1 MKKLSLTFYL
11 LFSILSL
18 FTYSQSSDLDIETHY
33 EGSLKDNGRMMI
45 LFGTKKHENILLNS
59 TISSKGSKQLYS
71 LRLQYSFD
79 KGKWIDVLDAKGRII
94 EFISA
99 RKAKT
104 SSYKV
109 VLPDACENKDTV
121 WVSWRSTRL
130 RGAGRYPEIN
140 IRNVSVL
147 AEYDKY
153 LGKKPELNV
162 RLRAQDDKITK
173 IDHLVYNHTPIPYT
187 YPQIKRLIVSGNYLR
202 DDVKIT
208 ITGED
213 DKFFKTDISKLKI
226 DSSGF
231 GLIEISYAPL
241 KVGSHTATLNLITKK
256 LDKPIKI
263 DLIGSSAK
271 TVELNSNLLDEKT
284 KQILDKTTYR
294 IPVFSELDYQFKFD
308 YLPHEFKGKDITIT
322 YKWYRDS
329 EVLFDME
336 DRILCGKK
344 NKVKDKEE
352 ESVTYCT
359 PITSAKSANYLQIE
373 FNTSGN
379 KLNIKNL
386 YYGSPTPKRSIAS
399 GRWSDENIWEPK
411 GVPVME
417 DFVFISPKN
426 KIRVDDDVVCSMLVL
441 GDSSNVII
449 DAGKMFYISGDIIYS
464 RGSWFVVHQDLVP
477 KRWNYISSP
486 VNDSKALIYSMR
498 KDGNETWLME
508 YNTGVK
514 SKLKDYWSEYI
525 VDPNHRLVPG
535 RGYAVYTND
544 KLDVIYEGIL
554 CDSRVNYELD
564 YTEKDSWN
572 LVGNPFTA
580 PLSSKKIFEDIDQ
593 KIQGNAIFV
602 LDRENGVYN
611 PIIIDG
617 KEEVVLPSMQGFF
630 VESLRENTEISFQ
643 RKHQYIPK
651 SASYHWSNHNYLT
664 FAISKGNQSEYIL
677 MGMDPNSK
685 YGFDKFDAHKLF
697 GTSDQMPEIYFKVD
711 SQELAV
717 NVFPSYPASYDIGYY
732 IGKESN
738 LSLTLGNLS
747 ILPMG
752 ITLFLEDRYENKFYN
767 LCEKSHIEFNALKG
781 TTEDRFRVH
790 ILKSND
796 SIFGNKELS
805 DVYIWSHKSK
815 IMLFDGKENIQ
826 TIQSIR
832 VWDKRRNNILEQDYT
847 QGVVVL
853 NHDFPKESYLI
864 DILIDDVWIENL
876 PLEVR

>member
-1 MKKLSLTFYL
+1 MKKLSLTLYL
-11 LFSILSL
+11 LFSLLTL
-18 FTYSQSSDLDIETHY
+18 FTYSQSSDVNIETHY
-33 EGSLKDNGRMMI
+33 EGNLKANGRLI
-45 LFGTKKHENILLNS
+45 VSFSSKKQENIIFNS

-71 LRLQYSFD
+71 LRLQYSLD
-79 KGKWIDVLDAKGRII
+79 KEKWTDVLDTRAKVI
-94 EFISA
+94 EFVSA
-99 RKAKT
+99 RKIKT
-104 SSYKV
+104 SSFKV
-109 VLPDACENKDTV
+109 NLPEACENKDSV
-121 WVSWRSTRL
+121 WVSWRSTRH
-130 RGAGRYPEIN
+130 RGSGRYPDLN
-140 IRNVSVL
+140 IRNISVNSD
-147 AEYDKY
+147 YDKY
-153 LGKKPELNV
+153 LGKKPEIHV
-162 RLRAQDDKITK
+162 RLRNQENNVTK
-173 IDHLVYNHTPIPYT
+173 IDNLVYNHTPIPYT
-187 YPQIKRLIVSGNYLR
+187 YPQSKRLVISGNYLR
-202 DDVKIT
+202 DNVKIT

-226 DSSGF
+226 DSAGF
-231 GLIEISYAPL
+231 GIVEIIYAPL
-241 KVGSHTATLNLITKK
+241 KVGSHTASLNLTTKK
-256 LDKPIKI
+256 LSKPVKI
-263 DLIGSSAK
+263 NLVGSSAK
-271 TVELNSNLLDEKT
+271 TVDLNSNLLDERT
-284 KQILDKTTYR
+284 KQVIDKTIYR
-294 IPVFSELDYQFKFD
+294 IPVFSEMDYQFKFD
-308 YLPHEFKGKDITIT
+308 YLADEFKGKDITIT
-322 YKWYRDS
+322 YKWYRDI
-329 EVLFDME
+329 ELLFEME
-336 DRILCGKK
+336 DRIVCGKK
-344 NKVKDKEE
+344 NEDKDNPHT
-352 ESVTYCT
+352 TYCT
-359 PITSAKSANYLQIE
+359 PITSAKTSNFLQIE
-373 FNTSGN
+373 FSTSGN
-379 KLNIKNL
+379 KLNISNL
-386 YYGSPTPKRSIAS
+386 YFGSPTLKRSIAS
-399 GRWSDENIWEPK
+399 GLWSDENIWEPK

-417 DFVFISPKN
+417 DFVSISPKN

-449 DAGKMFYISGDIIYS
+449 DAGKMFYISGDIMYS
-464 RGSWFVVHQDLVP
+464 RGSWVVVHQDLVP

-525 VDPNHRLVPG
+525 VDPNHRLIPG

-664 FAISKGNQSEYIL
+664 FSINKGSKSEYIL
-677 MGMDPNSK
+677 MGMDDNSK
-685 YGFDKFDAHKLF
+685 YGFDKYDAHKLF
-697 GTSDQMPEIYFKVD
+697 GNSDEMPEIYFKVD
-711 SQELAV
+711 NQEMAV
-717 NVFPSYPASYDIGYY
+717 NVFPSYPACFDIGYY
-732 IGKESN
+732 IGKEAY
-738 LSLTLGNLS
+738 LSLVLGNLS

-752 ITLFLEDRYENKFYN
+752 VTLFLEDRYDNRFYN
-767 LCEKSHIEFNALKG
+767 LCSQSEINFNAVKG

-790 ILKSND
+790 ILKSLEGVFEND
-796 SIFGNKELS
+796 ELS
-805 DVYIWSHKSK
+805 DIYIWSDKSK
-815 IMLFDGKENIQ
+815 IMVYDGEENFH

-832 VWDKRRNNILEQDYT
+832 VWDKRRNNIIEQDYKD
-847 QGVVVL
+847 GVFIL
-853 NHDFPKESYLI
+853 NHIFPKESYLV
-864 DILIDDVWIENL
+864 DILIDDVWIENI
-876 PLEVR
+876 PVEVK